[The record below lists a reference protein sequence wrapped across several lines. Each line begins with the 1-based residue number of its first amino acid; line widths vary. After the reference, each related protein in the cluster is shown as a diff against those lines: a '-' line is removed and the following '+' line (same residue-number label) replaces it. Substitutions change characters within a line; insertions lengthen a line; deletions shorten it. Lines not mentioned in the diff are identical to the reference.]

1 MDDIGWLVLRR
12 LKFFVRFLR
21 SVIDCATQHDIGS
34 HLLSIPCLSRNHPNI
49 PQIEYFYV
57 KEKICRKKEL
67 QFFYVFETSN
77 HHADFCLVGV
87 FSLSRSARTSPI
99 SVYLSS
105 TCNNFFLSIYHPVT
119 LLCPHSPVRKV

>member
-49 PQIEYFYV
+49 PQIEYSFV
-57 KEKICRKKEL
+57 QEKICRKKEL
-67 QFFYVFETSN
+67 QFFLEMSN
-77 HHADFCLVGV
+77 HHAHVCSVGV
-87 FSLSRSARTSPI
+87 FSLSRSARTSSMP
-99 SVYLSS
+99 VFLSS
-105 TCNNFFLSIYHPVT
+105 TRNDFFLSIYYPVT
-119 LLCPHSPVRKV
+119 LLCHHSPVRKVE